1 MSPGFQDSPPR
12 ESAGWARSWRH
23 GDLRVPGGGAQAAGA
38 ALGELWSRVS
48 APGEAKI
55 LVRASVLRPRCT
67 PAEEEG
73 TSRSLSRAQGRPPR
87 GDRGTVQRG
96 ERLGL
101 ARPRARTRCSGPAP
115 GGGTGDGDW
124 VPPCLGG
131 WSAQP
136 GARSLEP
143 QPHRGGLERR
153 SRCVVGSCTCQALT
167 TPLGSLTEWGR
178 GSRS

>member
-1 MSPGFQDSPPR
+1 MSGREPVSPGFQDSPPR

-124 VPPCLGG
+124 VTPCLGG

-136 GARSLEP
+136 GAPAAPRGAGKAKSLRCGLLQVPGADHSSWEP
-143 QPHRGGLERR
+143 N
-153 SRCVVGSCTCQALT
+153 
-167 TPLGSLTEWGR
+167 
-178 GSRS
+178 